1 MLEAKISSLQT
12 EFESVEEE
20 LNKIY
25 LQEELKKQVMEKTRQ
40 EITRIRKGESD
51 TKSRSGKK

>member
-1 MLEAKISSLQT
+1 VLEAKISSLQT

-25 LQEELKKQVMEKTRQ
+25 LQEELKKEIIEKTRQ
-40 EITRIRKGESD
+40 EMTRIRKREGD
-51 TKSRSGKK
+51 GVSGSKKE